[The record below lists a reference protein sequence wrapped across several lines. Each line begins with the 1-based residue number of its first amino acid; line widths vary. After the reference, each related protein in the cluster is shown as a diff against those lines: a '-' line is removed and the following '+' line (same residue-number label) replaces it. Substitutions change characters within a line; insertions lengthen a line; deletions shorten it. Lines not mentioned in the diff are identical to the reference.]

1 MKNVL
6 RIQSYI
12 ERTAKS
18 WKQKKLPSLSWSK
31 LCLLFLAV
39 LMSSCYSSSDLD
51 YLQSEQYRY
60 TTPVR
65 TTEYIVQPN
74 DVLDIKVQSMDPEQV
89 AFFNLDNIDNRRQNA
104 NPASMYLTG
113 YSINKEGKI
122 RMAMVGDIKVGGLTV
137 EEIRGVIQDEID
149 QLLLNATVSV
159 KLTSFKVSV
168 LGDVQNPGTYYVYNT
183 QSTIFEALSKAG
195 DLNISAKRR
204 NVKLIRQ
211 EGDKN
216 TVVNMDLTDPSI
228 IRSPYYLMHPNDV
241 IYVETSKQNIVRN
254 NLSLFSILLSAVA
267 TSLLVFDVV
276 SNN

>member
-1 MKNVL
+1 
-6 RIQSYI
+6 
-12 ERTAKS
+12 
-18 WKQKKLPSLSWSK
+18 
-31 LCLLFLAV
+31 
-39 LMSSCYSSSDLD
+39 
-51 YLQSEQYRY
+51 
-60 TTPVR
+60 
-65 TTEYIVQPN
+65 
-74 DVLDIKVQSMDPEQV
+74 
-89 AFFNLDNIDNRRQNA
+89 
-104 NPASMYLTG
+104 
-113 YSINKEGKI
+113 
-122 RMAMVGDIKVGGLTV
+122 MAMVGDIKVGGLTV